1 MKHSDLEL
9 RLLNRLRTHGKAAVA
24 IGIDL
29 GTTKSSVACAHFDP
43 ESGTLACECLRF
55 PQSDGTE
62 RVAVPSVVALDGERP
77 VFGAEALAFRGKPA
91 MRAERN
97 LFYDT
102 KNLIGL
108 RYTYAGA
115 PQGFRTPVDIA
126 SQLLRHMRES
136 VDDPIARRANPPGVV
151 TVPASFH
158 GAQRLAT
165 VRAAEKAFDANGAK
179 DTIRLLDEPYA
190 AFVDLKFRS
199 PEKAEALLREDA
211 NVLVFDFG
219 GGTCDVAIFRVD
231 TVRGGAL
238 GARLLGTSRYHRLGG
253 GDIDRAIVHDVLIPK
268 LLKQNGVDRYAMS
281 WDDKRRRIEPQL
293 LSVAERLKV
302 VLSNR
307 MGEYRA
313 ASAGITDAMESSSVD
328 VTIDWNGRALK
339 LERPSLS
346 VVELHT
352 LLKLFLD
359 PDPPPEAGDEFV
371 QRSSMF
377 APIVQALFRAH
388 LEPEDIHGVLL
399 CGSSSLLPPVQAA
412 LAKKFPDA
420 QLVLLGDAEQLQG
433 TVARGAALQ
442 ALSLQVFGEPLIA
455 PVCSAE
461 LSLRV
466 VSGSVPLMRAGDAVP
481 NASRASTLLRPP
493 RDSKHAPTEIAVE
506 VIADGQRLVGRSL
519 WNLPAPV
526 TTAERLALDW
536 KMDDNQCVELRLSR
550 LDHPDTEPFLHR
562 FDAPI
567 MHRDPGQLVRCR
579 LLEREEAIRN
589 DEIPRSEFGTAFEQ
603 HARDCATLGEY
614 EKALHF
620 VTLAMQEK
628 GSTQYLLNLR
638 GIYREK
644 IGDRDGALDSY
655 AQAGEWSTTRFNAG
669 LLHWKNDHFVAAL
682 AAVDSALEMDPTRAY
697 HALRGDI
704 LDKMG
709 KKDEARLEWQDAV
722 AGTPDCAQ
730 LDDFE
735 LGWMERAARLLND
748 TALCDRIKQERKLKA
763 NSARTVARQGELPE
777 VVEAGEKA
785 LPLASKV
792 A

>member
-1 MKHSDLEL
+1 MNRSDLEL
-9 RLLNRLRTHGKAAVA
+9 RLLNRLRAQGKSAVA
-24 IGIDL
+24 LGIDL
-29 GTTKSSVACAHFDP
+29 GTTKSSVACAYFDA
-43 ESGTLACECLRF
+43 ESGTLSCECLRF
-55 PQSDGTE
+55 AQSDGTE
-62 RVAVPSVVALDGERP
+62 RVAVPSVVAVAADGEDA
-77 VFGAEALAFRGKPA
+77 VFGVEALAQRGQPG
-91 MRAERN
+91 MRVERN

-108 RYTYAGA
+108 RYTYARA

-126 SQLLRHMRES
+126 AQLLRHLRDS
-136 VDDPIARRANPPGVV
+136 VHDPIACLAKYPGVV

-165 VRAAEKAFDANGAK
+165 VHAAERAFDVGGVKNA
-179 DTIRLLDEPYA
+179 IRLLDEPYA
-190 AFVDLKFRS
+190 AFVDLKFRC
-199 PEKAEALLREDA
+199 PEKAEGLLREDA

-219 GGTCDVAIFRVD
+219 GGTCDVAIFKVD
-231 TVRGGAL
+231 TVRGGTL

-253 GDIDRAIVHDVLIPK
+253 GDIDRAIVHDVLIPE
-268 LLKQNGVDRYAMS
+268 LLKQNDLDRYAMS

-293 LSVAERLKV
+293 LGVAERLKI
-302 VLSNR
+302 VLSHR
-307 MGEYRA
+307 MSSHLA
-313 ASAGITDAMESSSVD
+313 AGVALAEEADSRSVD
-328 VTIDWNGRALK
+328 MSVDWNGRALK
-339 LERPSLS
+339 FASPGLS
-346 VVELHT
+346 VTQLRT
-352 LLKLFLD
+352 LMKSFLD
-359 PDPPPEAGDEFV
+359 QDPPPEAGDEFV

-377 APIVQALFRAH
+377 APIVQALLRAR
-388 LEPEDIHGVLL
+388 LDAEDIHGILL
-399 CGSSSLLPPVQAA
+399 CGSSSLLPPVQEA

-420 QLVLLGDAEQLQG
+420 QHVLLGDAEELQG

-442 ALSLQVFGEPLIA
+442 ALSLHAFGEPLVA

-481 NASRASTLLRPP
+481 NASKDSTLLRPP
-493 RDSKHAPTEIAVE
+493 KESKHVPAEIAVE
-506 VIADGQRLVGRSL
+506 VVADGHRLVGRSL

-526 TTAERLALDW
+526 STAERLALDW

-579 LLEREEAIRN
+579 MLEREEAIRN
-589 DEIPRSEFGTAFEQ
+589 DEIPRSEFGAAFEQ

-620 VTLAMQEK
+620 VSLTMQEQGQK
-628 GSTQYLLNLR
+628 QYLLNLR

-655 AQAGEWSTTRFNAG
+655 AQAGEWSTPRFNAG
-669 LLHWKNDHFVAAL
+669 LLHWRNDRFSEAL
-682 AAVDSALEMDPTRAY
+682 AAVDAAIEMESSRAY

-709 KKDEARLEWQDAV
+709 KKEEARLEWQDAI

-748 TALCDRIKQERKLKA
+748 TALGERIKQERALKA
-763 NSARTVARQGELPE
+763 NSTRTTARQGELPE
-777 VVEAGEKA
+777 VVQAGTGRD
-785 LPLASKV
+785 
-792 A
+792 